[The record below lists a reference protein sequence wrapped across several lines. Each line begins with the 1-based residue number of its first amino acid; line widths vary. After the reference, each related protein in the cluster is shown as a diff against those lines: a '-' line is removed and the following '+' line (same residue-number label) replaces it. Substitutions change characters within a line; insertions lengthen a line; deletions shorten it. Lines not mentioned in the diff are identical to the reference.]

1 MNIDERILAAASKA
15 AVELN
20 TKTLC
25 DVQIETAITWCGRAL
40 AAYYRY
46 HHLFANPNVAVTVKM
61 QALADAEEFAH
72 EAIEHAGLAGP
83 DVYRAVFDY
92 INSAKVP
99 Q

>member
-46 HHLFANPNVAVTVKM
+46 HHACSTGAMASLQM
-61 QALADAEEFAH
+61 RLLADAEEFAN

-83 DVYRAVFDY
+83 DVYRAVFEY